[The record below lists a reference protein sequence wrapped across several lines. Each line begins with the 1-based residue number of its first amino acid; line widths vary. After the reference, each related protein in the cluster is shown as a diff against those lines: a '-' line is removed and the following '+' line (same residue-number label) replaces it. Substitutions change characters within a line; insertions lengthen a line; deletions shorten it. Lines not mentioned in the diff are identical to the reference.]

1 MDVTWYCPDREN
13 KPMTTVSRTLFSL
26 FVLLL
31 PAGCSVLPQPAPEAI
46 NTYVLDYPAAPAVN
60 AAAGNDLPVLIVS
73 TPRAHG
79 GYDTTGIAYMQQTY
93 GLRYFARSR
102 WADTPARM
110 LAPLIADAV
119 QASGQFQALYAT
131 PGSVAADL
139 RLDTELIRL
148 HQDFRRQPGEVRI
161 TLQAWLIDLKNNG
174 VIATRQLDSVVA
186 TQSDDAYGGVIAANR
201 AVGQLLDELAR
212 FCAGNRP

>member
-1 MDVTWYCPDREN
+1 
-13 KPMTTVSRTLFSL
+13 MTIVSRNLFSL
-26 FVLLL
+26 LALLLL
-31 PAGCSVLPQPAPEAI
+31 PGCSVLPQPAPEAI
-46 NTYVLDYPAAPAVN
+46 DTYVLEYATRPAETAPA
-60 AAAGNDLPVLIVS
+60 GSDLPVLIVT

-93 GLRYFARSR
+93 DLRYYARSH

-119 QASGQFQALYAT
+119 QATGQFQALYAT
-131 PGSVAADL
+131 PGSVSADL

-148 HQDFRRQPGEVRI
+148 QQDFRRQPGEVRI
-161 TLQAWLIDLKNNG
+161 TLQAWLIDLKSNG

-186 TQSDDAYGGVIAANR
+186 TQTDDAYGGVIAANQ
-201 AVGQLLDELAR
+201 AAGQLLDELAR